1 MINKDL
7 AALSLIAGLFLLFAS
22 RTCLQSGEF
31 GFARVLSFIF
41 HPVQRSKHPMLYWSL
56 VGLNFGMGM
65 VGVGLALGFVV
76 AKPF

>member
-7 AALSLIAGLFLLFAS
+7 AALSLIAGLFLLFAC
-22 RTCLQSGEF
+22 RACLQSGEY
-31 GFARVLSFIF
+31 GFARVFSFIF

-56 VGLNFGMGM
+56 VGLNFGMGV
-65 VGVGLALGFVV
+65 VGVGLAVGFVV